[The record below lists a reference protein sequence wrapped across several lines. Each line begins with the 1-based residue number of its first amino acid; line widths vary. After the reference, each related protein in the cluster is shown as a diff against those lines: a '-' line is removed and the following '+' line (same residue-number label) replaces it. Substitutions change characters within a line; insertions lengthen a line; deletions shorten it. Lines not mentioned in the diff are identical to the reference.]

1 MRLKIG
7 KNVLKKLSIWI
18 VDVPENAQ
26 PSGST
31 VSCQGYVFESS
42 GQTHIIYEN

>member
-1 MRLKIG
+1 MRLKAD
-7 KNVLKKLSIWI
+7 KNVLKLSIWI
-18 VDVPENAQ
+18 VDVPESAQ

-31 VSCQGYVFESS
+31 VSCQGYVFDSS